1 VKKNIFANDITREN
15 IDVNDLFV
23 VSKKNI
29 FTGKNNA
36 KYMSVELRDRTGT
49 IEGKVWENVEQANKL
64 FEKSDVVSVR
74 ARSKLYQD
82 KPQLTI
88 TDIRKI
94 EEIVSLDDLRAFFP
108 EAGRG
113 IDSLKKD
120 YFKLL
125 TGIED
130 PHIASAFSALAGR
143 NDLMERFFSFP
154 ASIGV
159 HHTYLGGLLEH
170 SLSMANMGGYVADI
184 VGAHKDI
191 IIAGCFLHDI
201 GKVNEME
208 VRGGFKY
215 SDRGRLLGHI
225 TLGVILFEELIK
237 ELKEFPKHIADIL
250 THIIVSH
257 HGVEEWGSPKKPMSI
272 EALVVHYLDDLDAK
286 VMGVKEHM
294 RENMADEKWT
304 EFHKLY
310 ESRFYKLPERQ

>member
-1 VKKNIFANDITREN
+1 VKKSVFARDITGEN
-15 IDVNDLFV
+15 LDINDLFV

-29 FTGKNNA
+29 FSGKNSA
-36 KYMSVELRDRTGT
+36 KYMSLELRDKSGT
-49 IEGKVWENVEQANKL
+49 IAGKVWDNVEQTDKL
-64 FEKSDVVSVR
+64 FEKNDVVSVR
-74 ARSKLYQD
+74 ARSKFYQG

-88 TDIRKI
+88 ADIRRV
-94 EEIVSLDDLRAFFP
+94 EEEVTLADLRAFFP
-108 EAGRG
+108 EGERG
-113 IDSLKKD
+113 IDNLKAE

-125 TGIED
+125 ADIED

-143 NDLMERFFSFP
+143 SDLLERFFFFP

-159 HHTYLGGLLEH
+159 HHMFMGGLLEH
-170 SLSMANMGGYVADI
+170 SLSMAYMGRHAADI
-184 VGAHKDI
+184 VGANKDVV
-191 IIAGCFLHDI
+191 IAGCLLHDI
-201 GKVNEME
+201 GKIDEIE

-225 TLGVILFEELIK
+225 ALGVILFEDLIK
-237 ELKEFPKHIADIL
+237 GVKGFPEPIGDML

-294 RENMADEKWT
+294 KENMADEKWT
-304 EFHKLY
+304 EFHKVY
-310 ESRFYKLPERQ
+310 ESRFYKLPER